1 MKDHYYHVN
10 QPGECPVCGLSFEHM
25 HQDKNKPKEFI
36 RGLATKNPPERVEQ
50 KEWWMK
56 YAEGNWVGLSSVEKI
71 IAEAVARRDTEI
83 LEMVEWMKK
92 HEFAEDHPFYLA
104 SKIHNDAL
112 DDIATM
118 IKGK

>member
-1 MKDHYYHVN
+1 MQNPYYHVN

-71 IAEAVARRDTEI
+71 IAEAITRRDAEI
-83 LEMVEWMKK
+83 LEGLKPKSKGDSFGDAFIEIGYEQAIEDIKK
-92 HEFAEDHPFYLA
+92 
-104 SKIHNDAL
+104 IC
-112 DDIATM
+112 
-118 IKGK
+118 KGK